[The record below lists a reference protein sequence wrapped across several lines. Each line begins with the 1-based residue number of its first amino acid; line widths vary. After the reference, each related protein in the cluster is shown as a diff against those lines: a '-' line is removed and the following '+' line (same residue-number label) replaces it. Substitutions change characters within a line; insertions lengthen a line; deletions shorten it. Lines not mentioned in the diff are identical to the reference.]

1 MSAKEIPRK
10 FKEKNGDQVEQGMKD
25 PRDSGFPKVS
35 RNIRMK

>member
-1 MSAKEIPRK
+1 MSAKEIPGNS
-10 FKEKNGDQVEQGMKD
+10 KEKNGDQIDKGMKD